1 MTTPDLH
8 GQTAIVTGGG
18 RGLGRV
24 MAQALAR
31 AGAAVAI
38 VARSTD
44 QIAETARLINE
55 AGGHA
60 IAVQADVT
68 SISATQKMFQEVEK
82 QIGPID
88 ILVNNAGHA
97 GVPGPIW
104 EVEADDWWLTFEVN
118 VRGAFLCA
126 KAVLP
131 GMIQRQHGKIINVAS
146 QAGTLTI
153 PYATPYCSSK
163 AALIRFTD
171 CLAADT
177 REHGIAVFAIHPGTV
192 RTDMSMYLMESEE
205 GKKWLAWYKTIFDNH
220 QDEPIERAGE
230 LVVLLASG
238 RANTLSGRMLYA
250 SDDLP
255 TLIQEAVRIQQ
266 DDLYTLR
273 LRK

>member
-1 MTTPDLH
+1 MTTPDLQ

-18 RGLGRV
+18 RGLGRE

-31 AGAAVAI
+31 AGAAVA
-38 VARSTD
+38 VTARSTD

-55 AGGHA
+55 TGGHA
-60 IAVQADVT
+60 IAVTADVT
-68 SISATQKMFQEVEK
+68 SISDTQNMIEEVDK
-82 QIGPID
+82 QLGPVD
-88 ILVNNAGHA
+88 ILINNAGHA

-104 EVEADDWWLTFEVN
+104 EVEADEWWLTFEVN

-131 GMIQRQHGKIINVAS
+131 GMILRQRGKIINVAS

-153 PYATPYCSSK
+153 PYATPYCASK
-163 AALIRFTD
+163 AALIRFSD

-192 RTDMSMYLMESEE
+192 RTDMSTYLIESEA
-205 GKKWLAWYKTIFDNH
+205 GKKWLPWYRTIFDNNE
-220 QDEPIERAGE
+220 DEPIELAGE

-238 RANTLSGRMLYA
+238 QADSLSGRMLYA
-250 SDDLP
+250 SDDVP
-255 TLIQEAVRIQQ
+255 NLIQEAVRIQQ

>member
-1 MTTPDLH
+1 MTTTDL
-8 GQTAIVTGGG
+8 QRQVAIVTGGG

-24 MAQALAR
+24 MAQSLAR
-31 AGAAVAI
+31 AGAAVAV

-44 QIAETARLINE
+44 QIEETARLINE
-55 AGGHA
+55 AGGRA
-60 IAVQADVT
+60 IAFTADVT
-68 SISATQKMFQEVEK
+68 SIIDTQRMVQEVERRL
-82 QIGPID
+82 GPVD

-104 EVEADDWWLTFEVN
+104 ETEADDWWQTFEVN
-118 VRGAFLCA
+118 VRGVFLCA

-131 GMIQRQHGKIINVAS
+131 GMVQRRDGKIINVAS

-153 PYATPYCSSK
+153 PYATPYCASK

-177 REHGIAVFAIHPGTV
+177 REYGIAVFAIHPGTV
-192 RTDMSMYLMESEE
+192 HTDMTTYLRESEE
-205 GKKWLAWYKTIFDNH
+205 GKKWLPWFQKLFDDH

-238 RANTLSGRMLYA
+238 QADALAGRMLYA
-250 SDDLP
+250 SDDVLG
-255 TLIQEAVRIQQ
+255 LVHQAEHIQR

>member
-1 MTTPDLH
+1 MTTPDLQ
-8 GQTAIVTGGG
+8 GQVAIVTGGG

-31 AGAAVAI
+31 AGAAVA
-38 VARSTD
+38 VTARSVD
-44 QIAETARLINE
+44 QIAETARLITE
-55 AGGHA
+55 TGGRA
-60 IAVQADVT
+60 IAIPADVT
-68 SISATQKMFQEVEK
+68 SVSATQNMLQEVER
-82 QIGPID
+82 QLGSVD
-88 ILVNNAGHA
+88 ILINNAGHA
-97 GVPGPIW
+97 GIPGPIW
-104 EVEADDWWLTFEVN
+104 EVEAGDWWQTFEVN

-126 KAVLP
+126 KAALP

-177 REHGIAVFAIHPGTV
+177 REHGIAVFAVHPGTV
-192 RTDMSMYLMESEE
+192 RTDMTAYLTQSEE
-205 GKKWLAWYKTIFDNH
+205 GKKWLPWFQKIFDDH

-230 LVVLLASG
+230 LVALLASG
-238 RANTLSGRMLYA
+238 QADSLSGRMLYA
-250 SDDLP
+250 SDDVP
-255 TLIQEAVRIQQ
+255 GLIQDAARILQ